1 MTKKKVEL
9 SLWIAWVVIVGIC
22 YYVFLRPLNIHNP
35 GSWMFIMI
43 VVILPVAAILLLTSF
58 NNTAVKI
65 NLKEISKPKGVRKVA
80 FYLIFFCVIA
90 FVLMIVLQIYSGK
103 MFHAKRYASML
114 EIKDKN
120 ISEDLDELDAVS
132 KIALMDSNSARIL
145 GDRKMGS
152 LTEVVSQFS
161 VDNYYSQIDLGGSPV
176 KVAALHYDNFLK
188 FIGNYKKGV
197 PGYIKVD
204 PVGQKAEYVKLKEGM
219 KYVPGSYFNKKLER
233 HLRFSYPTAIMENI
247 HFEVDEKGNPFYIAS
262 VVDYK
267 IGLFGGK
274 TIKGA
279 IVCDPV
285 TGESAYYKVKDI
297 PRWVDGVFDGDL
309 LVEQYNWYGL
319 LNNGYFNSILGKKGC
334 KKCTETIAEAK
345 NADGEM
351 VPMADYG
358 YIAKDGD
365 IWIYT
370 GVTSVNDDASNIGF
384 IMVNQR
390 TQEAHAFAVPG
401 ADENSAMAAAEGEVQ
416 EKGYKAS
423 FPSLINVD
431 GTATYVMVLKDA
443 SGIVKLYSMVN
454 VEQYNLV
461 TTSSNLDDCFS
472 KYRLLIT
479 GKVSKEDLDKEEPKN
494 DDTDSTDP
502 NAGTTDDRTF
512 EEKTIQVAS
521 ISYITIEGD
530 TWIYITD
537 PQNVIYKQKVS
548 ENEQVILIHVN
559 DVIKADCALSKDQIY
574 DMKYK
579 K

>member
-1 MTKKKVEL
+1 MSKKKVKYG
-9 SLWIAWVVIVGIC
+9 LWLAWLVVVGIC
-22 YYVFLRPLNIHNP
+22 YYIFLPPMNIHNP
-35 GSWMFIMI
+35 GTWMFCI
-43 VVILPVAAILLLTSF
+43 VVILLPIAAILILTGM
-58 NNTAVKI
+58 N
-65 NLKEISKPKGVRKVA
+65 EISVKMNLRDMVKPKGTKKVA
-80 FYLIFFCVIA
+80 FYIVFFCAIA
-90 FVLMIVLQIYSGK
+90 FVILILLQVYSGK

-114 EIKDKN
+114 DIKDKK
-120 ISEDLDELDAVS
+120 ISEDLDEADAVT

-161 VDNYYSQIDLGGSPV
+161 VDNYYSQIDLKGSPI

-188 FIGNYKKGV
+188 YIGNSSKGV

-204 PVGQKAEYVKLKEGM
+204 PVGQKAEYVKLKQGM

-233 HLRFSYPTAIMENI
+233 HLRFAYPTAIMENI
-247 HFEVDEKGNPFYIAS
+247 HFEIDEDGNPFYIAS

-279 IVCDPV
+279 IVCNPV
-285 TGESAYYKVKDI
+285 SGDSEYYQLKDI
-297 PRWVDGVFDGDL
+297 PKWVDGVFDGDL

-390 TQEAHAFAVPG
+390 TREAHFFSVAG

-431 GTATYVMVLKDA
+431 GNATYVMVLKDA

-461 TTSSNLDDCFS
+461 TTSTNLDDCFS
-472 KYRLLIT
+472 KYRLLVN
-479 GKVSKEDLDKEEPKN
+479 GKVSKEDLDKEDEKP
-494 DDTDSTDP
+494 DDKKDEDKK
-502 NAGTTDDRTF
+502 DERKF

-521 ISYITIEGD
+521 VSYITIEGD
-530 TWIYITD
+530 TWIYLTD
-537 PQNVIYKQKVS
+537 PQNNIYKQKVS
-548 ENEQVILIHVN
+548 DNEQVILIRVN
-559 DVIKADCALSKDQIY
+559 DMIKADCAVSKGQIF